1 MAAAETGIIAGIKRE
16 SSDILMIVAFI
27 GILMAMILPLH
38 PMVLDFFLALN
49 ISFAIVVLITTMY
62 TGSINKMILTRNKTS
77 RYFLNSTGSMTF
89 RISMRTVPNGYT
101 WEYFQI
107 HAW

>member
-1 MAAAETGIIAGIKRE
+1 MAAEETGGILAGLKKE

-38 PMVLDFFLALN
+38 PIILDFFLALN

-62 TGSINKMILTRNKTS
+62 TN
-77 RYFLNSTGSMTF
+77 
-89 RISMRTVPNGYT
+89 
-101 WEYFQI
+101 
-107 HAW
+107 